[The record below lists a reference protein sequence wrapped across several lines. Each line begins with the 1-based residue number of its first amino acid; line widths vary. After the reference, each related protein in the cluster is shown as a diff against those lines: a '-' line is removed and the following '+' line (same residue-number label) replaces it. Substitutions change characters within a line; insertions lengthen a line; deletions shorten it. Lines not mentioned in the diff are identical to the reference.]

1 MFKDTFESGDQ
12 SRGYSSIFPVHL
24 AFETDLKIKEKWDG
38 SQFYEK

>member
-24 AFETDLKIKEKWDG
+24 AFETDLKIKEK
-38 SQFYEK
+38 